1 MYRVLLTTLVATL
14 ACAPGVAHGAITK
27 QPWPPMSGPGHLFVH
42 YGEEHWN
49 DDDGLTL
56 LPKIVE
62 ESRRYGPALVTMS
75 GDKDNDGTVDQ
86 LTRWRTIMSAYDR
99 SGVPY
104 FPWVGNHD
112 RLSPPGVPP
121 GTGGLFNSRI

>member
-1 MYRVLLTTLVATL
+1 MT
-14 ACAPGVAHGAITK
+14 GA
-27 QPWPPMSGPGHLFVH
+27 GHLFVH

-62 ESRRYGPALVTMS
+62 ESRRYKPALVTMS

-86 LTRWRTIMSAYDR
+86 LTMWRRSWTPTTARACPTSPAWATTTAIAARGAAGTAGCSTRHPGLDR
-99 SGVPY
+99 QLQERVRRAALP
-104 FPWVGNHD
+104 F
-112 RLSPPGVPP
+112 R
-121 GTGGLFNSRI
+121 